1 MIIAAT
7 LSCGFLTGTAAVPKS
22 SPGKKRMNNAKA
34 VAPFKVTLVGADIFP
49 NPVSGNRLQI
59 LLQSAKA
66 QKINISIFDGN
77 GEKVL
82 TEDQNAVAGVMN
94 YPLNIGKLGIGTYT
108 MIIIAGTERVKKQFI
123 KN

>member
-1 MIIAAT
+1 MILAAVITCGFFTGIAAT
-7 LSCGFLTGTAAVPKS
+7 QKDR
-22 SPGKKRMNNAKA
+22 PGKGTTDSRRNSF
-34 VAPFKVTLVGADIFP
+34 FKVTLVGADIFP

-66 QKINISIFDGN
+66 QKINISIFDGSGN
-77 GEKVL
+77 KVL
-82 TEDQNAVAGVMN
+82 TDDRDAVAGVMN

-108 MIIIAGTERVKKQFI
+108 MIISAGADQVKKQFI